1 MDNEIIKA
9 IKSEIQYCETTKI
22 KSNPSYT
29 PTEMSRLDLIDK
41 YMMSQYRDS
50 DTDTFGN
57 QMVFYNVVSLPVEVA
72 SKMLDFDTR
81 DIKLID
87 EMGSYWE
94 TWLMEKELHFWM
106 KDKYFGRQLNDFA
119 FRLPRDGHI
128 IVKKVDGDVQVVP
141 LKNLRFRPDVE
152 KLDDTPIIEK
162 FEYQYD
168 QFASEAK
175 KRGWDNW
182 RKVKRMNDN
191 TQNGD
196 YEKSGNKVLLY
207 AAQFPKGY
215 LDAQDNWYLVSYD
228 GNVLAYGDKDQSY
241 KGLAWEKIYDR
252 LLGRGQVEKLFNE
265 QIYLNRIGNYKAEG
279 LHWSSKHLFQTRDS
293 AMNTNLLGE
302 SENGEIFIT
311 NDPLTPV
318 PVEERNLTF
327 YNYEEGRWEKHAN
340 DRTFTTDPVMGTRAP
355 SGVPYSA
362 QMLQAQ
368 MTKGFYD
375 QKREDLGMF
384 VKEILW
390 DWILPEFKK
399 EKKKEHKVLMR
410 NLLGSGTGS
419 DKYFNMHMTAELNKE
434 KMVKV
439 MTPEVIEIRKAF
451 IAEKLKGKKIEVPE
465 GTYDN
470 LKIKMDIVMD
480 DENIDT
486 AGKLQTLQMLLQ
498 MINSNP
504 AIFQNKMTKDI
515 IFKTLNLSG
524 FNPSDFDFNDPVPSL
539 QEASAGAQ
547 MMRGGS
553 ISAPQMPTQ
562 PQQVNTQTTV

>member
-1 MDNEIIKA
+1 MNDIIKA
-9 IKSEIQYCETTKI
+9 IKSEIDYCETTKL
-22 KSNPSYT
+22 KVNPSYT
-29 PTEMSRLDLIDK
+29 PTEMARLDLVDK
-41 YMMSQYRDS
+41 YIMSQYRDS
-50 DTDTFGN
+50 DTDSFGN
-57 QMVFYNVVSLPVEVA
+57 QMVFYNIVSLPVEVA

-87 EMGSYWE
+87 ELGSYWE

-106 KDKYFGRQLNDFA
+106 KDKYFGRNLNEFA
-119 FRLPRDGHI
+119 YRLPRDGHI
-128 IVKKVDGDVQVVP
+128 IVKKVDDDVQVVP
-141 LKNLRFRPDVE
+141 LKNLRFRPDALNLNETPIVE
-152 KLDDTPIIEK
+152 KY
-162 FEYQYD
+162 EYQYD
-168 QFASEAK
+168 QFISEAK
-175 KRGWDNW
+175 KRGWDNYLQVKKQEDTTQVGDVEKVG
-182 RKVKRMNDN
+182 RKV
-191 TQNGD
+191 TI
-196 YEKSGNKVLLY
+196 YE
-207 AAQFPKGY
+207 AWFPEGY
-215 LDAQDNWYLVSYD
+215 LDTDDNWFLVSYD
-228 GNVLAYGDKDQSY
+228 GIVLASGNKGISY
-241 KGLAWEKIYDR
+241 KGLAWDKVVGR

-293 AMNTNLLGE
+293 SANTNLLGE
-302 SENGEIFIT
+302 TENGEIFIL

-318 PVEERNLTF
+318 PVEERNLSF
-327 YNYEEGRWEKHAN
+327 YNYEEQRWEKHSN

-368 MTKGFYD
+368 MTQGYYD
-375 QKREDLGMF
+375 QKKEDLGMF

-399 EKKKEHKVLMR
+399 EKRKEHKVLMR
-410 NLLGSGTGS
+410 NLLSSGTGS

-434 KMVKV
+434 KMTKV
-439 MTPEVIEIRKAF
+439 MTPEVVEIRKAF
-451 IAEKLKGKKIEVPE
+451 IAEKLKGKKVQVPK
-465 GTYDN
+465 GIYDD
-470 LKIKMDIVMD
+470 LKYKMDIVMD
-480 DENIDT
+480 NENIDT

-524 FNPSDFDFNDPVPSL
+524 FNPGDFDFDDPVPSL
-539 QEASAGAQ
+539 QQAGAGAQ
-547 MMRGGS
+547 MQRGGS
-553 ISAPQMPTQ
+553 IAAPQMPTQ

>member
-1 MDNEIIKA
+1 MNDIIKA
-9 IKSEIQYCETTKI
+9 IKSEIDYCETTKI

-29 PTEMSRLDLIDK
+29 QTEMARLDLIDK

-50 DTDTFGN
+50 DTDSFGN
-57 QMVFYNVVSLPVEVA
+57 QMVFYNIVSLPVEVA

-128 IVKKVDGDVQVVP
+128 IVKKVDDDVQVVP
-141 LKNLRFRPDVE
+141 LKNLRFRPDVN
-152 KLDDTPIIEK
+152 KLDDTPVIEK
-162 FEYQYD
+162 YEYQYD
-168 QFASEAK
+168 QFVSEAK

-182 RKVKRMNDN
+182 QKVKRMDDN
-191 TQNGD
+191 VQDGN
-196 YEKSGNKVLLY
+196 YEKSGNKVCVY
-207 AAQFPKGY
+207 EAQFPNGFLK
-215 LDAQDNWYLVSYD
+215 AQDNWYLVSYD
-228 GNVLAYGDKDQSY
+228 GHVLAYGDKDQSY
-241 KGLAWEKIYDR
+241 KGTHWEKVYDR

-293 AMNTNLLGE
+293 SMNTNLLGE

-340 DRTFTTDPVMGTRAP
+340 ERTFTTDPVMGTRAP
-355 SGVPYSA
+355 TGVPYSA

-399 EKKKEHKVLMR
+399 DKKKEHKVLMR
-410 NLLGSGTGS
+410 NLLGSGSGS
-419 DKYFNMHMTAELNKE
+419 DKYFNMHLTAELNKE
-434 KMVKV
+434 KMIKV
-439 MTPEVIEIRKAF
+439 MSPEVEQMKKAL
-451 IAEKLKGKKIEVPE
+451 IAERLKGKKIEIPQ

-524 FNPSDFDFNDPVPSL
+524 FNPNDFDFNDPVPTL

-547 MMRGGS
+547 MQRGGS
-553 ISAPQMPTQ
+553 IAAPTMQTQ